1 MHLQKDNNFSTY
13 GIESQKT
20 PEFDGPVEI
29 AKGNVHGNED
39 DIGWVAEEVAPK
51 LYSLAENEGPCRQR
65 DQKSLPFI
73 GRPLLGRLVPRVE
86 DKAIVWKRPCG
97 DCRLKDR
104 ICAPWLGPVLKLMA
118 EDCLRIE
125 V

>member
-51 LYSLAENEGPCRQR
+51 LYEGPCRQR